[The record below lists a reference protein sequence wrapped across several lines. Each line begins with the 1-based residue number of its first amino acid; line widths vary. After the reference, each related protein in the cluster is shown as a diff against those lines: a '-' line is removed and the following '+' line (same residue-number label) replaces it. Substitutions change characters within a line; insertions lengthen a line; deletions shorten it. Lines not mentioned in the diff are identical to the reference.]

1 VPSERCFEAT
11 ILDYTTE
18 IENIDFE
25 AYPDKWADSEKADYF
40 LKITNIK
47 QVDRMKTLLKLTM
60 YEQPDTSV
68 EEFIEK
74 FGGGQNPKW
83 LLTEREIDL
92 QEKEIQ
98 REFSKKIKEGGPDL
112 KRKIKEALNN
122 MDETDR
128 PGNKNKSRNEQG
140 LLRTNL
146 FSDAEEF
153 RCALCNQIRPVRIMV
168 AGHIKPRNKCEKE
181 ERLDTNVVMPI
192 CKIGCDELYEKGY
205 LLVDKDGL
213 IIKNN
218 SKPIPQDL
226 DIFFKQYK
234 GLKCTHFNDRTR
246 NYFQFK
252 YELMA

>member
-1 VPSERCFEAT
+1 MKEKVLHLGLKILSSPEHSITGEKIAVIPEYEKMIKEKGFAWYNKTKYWEEQPHGSKLAKKRVDKFKQQFDDGIETKLFLFENVPSERCFEAT

-74 FGGGQNPKW
+74 FGGRNAKW

-153 RCALCNQIRPVRIMV
+153 SEDACHEP
-168 AGHIKPRNKCEKE
+168 
-181 ERLDTNVVMPI
+181 
-192 CKIGCDELYEKGY
+192 
-205 LLVDKDGL
+205 
-213 IIKNN
+213 
-218 SKPIPQDL
+218 
-226 DIFFKQYK
+226 
-234 GLKCTHFNDRTR
+234 
-246 NYFQFK
+246 
-252 YELMA
+252 